1 MNNISNKWISKATP
15 ISFIDIGASGGLDNE
30 WKGMETYMN
39 IIGFEPDVEEYN
51 KLIMNKNNH
60 TYFNIALSNKKEE
73 KELYIRQSQ
82 GNSSFYENNY
92 SIINKFPHTERFK
105 IIDKILIKTDA
116 LDNILKS
123 DDYIKMDF
131 LKIDVEGDELNVLK
145 GAQSILISGIF
156 AIQAEV
162 RFLEFYKNSPL
173 FPEVHTFITSK
184 GFELFDLNR
193 YFYKRRPYFGS
204 LKGQIGQADALYF
217 MDIDKFS
224 TNCKNNLS
232 GDELIKKILKAIII
246 SSFYGYFDYSADLL
260 ETNKNIFETKEYD
273 SLMDDLRKSR
283 LVSEKI
289 PYFKGKGFIYRNLM
303 RIANLFISSHKGSF
317 HSDSILGNRKL

>member
-1 MNNISNKWISKATP
+1 MNNISKWISKATP

-30 WKGMETYMN
+30 WKGMEAYMN

-51 KLIMNKNNH
+51 KLIMNKNSH
-60 TYFNIALSNKKEE
+60 TYFNIAVSDKKEQ

-82 GNSSFYENNY
+82 GNSSFYENND
-92 SIINKFPHTERFK
+92 SIINKFPHAERFK
-105 IIDKILIKTDA
+105 IIDKVLINTDT

-131 LKIDVEGDELNVLK
+131 LKIDVEGGELNVLK
-145 GAQSILISGIF
+145 GAESVLINGIF

-193 YFYKRRPYFGS
+193 YFYKKRPYFGS
-204 LKGQIGQADALYF
+204 LKGQIGMADALYF

-224 TNCKNNLS
+224 TNCKTNLS
-232 GDELIKKILKAIII
+232 GNELIKKILKAIII

-260 ETNKNIFETKEYD
+260 ETNKNIFKTKEYE

-289 PYFKGKGFIYRNLM
+289 PYFKGKGFIHRNLM
-303 RIANLFISSHKGSF
+303 RIANLFISSNKGAF

>member
-1 MNNISNKWISKATP
+1 MNNISKWISKATP

-30 WKGMETYMN
+30 WKGMESYMH

-51 KLIMNKNNH
+51 KLIMNKNSH
-60 TYFNIALSNKKEE
+60 TYFNIAVSDKKEQ

-82 GNSSFYENNY
+82 GNSSFYENNDL
-92 SIINKFPHTERFK
+92 IINKFPHAERFK
-105 IIDKILIKTDA
+105 IIDKVLIKTDT
-116 LDNILKS
+116 LDNILKP

-131 LKIDVEGDELNVLK
+131 LKIDVEGGELNVLK
-145 GAQSILISGIF
+145 GAESVLINGIF

-193 YFYKRRPYFGS
+193 YFYKKRPYFGS
-204 LKGQIGQADALYF
+204 LKGQIGMADALYF

-224 TNCKNNLS
+224 TNCKTNLS
-232 GDELIKKILKAIII
+232 GNELIKKILKAIII

-260 ETNKNIFETKEYD
+260 ETNKNIFKTKEYE

-289 PYFKGKGFIYRNLM
+289 PYFKGKGFIHRNLM
-303 RIANLFISSHKGSF
+303 RIANLFISSNKGAF